1 MSESAIERLT
11 RWFGYDPREIVFVKL
26 RGTDRSPYDH
36 CVIFSKKKR
45 GYYFIEDDEQ
55 SASLYRDL
63 ITIGTPVLLRSEL
76 GHPEEEDVVN
86 ELFGYNIPLGELAHV
101 YQVVWGTAKSEH
113 KDALRSTLEKHRIPP
128 ELISKIFAL
137 SEQNSS

>member
-1 MSESAIERLT
+1 MSEDAIERLT

-36 CVIFSKKKR
+36 CVIFNKKKR
-45 GYYFIEDDEQ
+45 DYYFIKDEEQ

-63 ITIGTPVLLRSEL
+63 INIGTPVLLRSEL
-76 GHPEEEDVVN
+76 DHPEEEDVVN
-86 ELFGYNIPLGELAHV
+86 ELYNYDIPIEELTFV
-101 YQVVWGTAKSEH
+101 YQVVWGTATSEQ
-113 KDALRSTLEKHRIPP
+113 KDALRSTLERYKVPS

-137 SEQNSS
+137 SERNSN